1 LLASLLVRTIF
12 DARKSPADLAWF
24 NSKTFVAV
32 CEALDLSAGR
42 VRAFVRDQPASLRA
56 LRRALG

>member
-1 LLASLLVRTIF
+1 VRTIF